1 MQADV
6 VAVNWRERM
15 ILVENACGVRIRSAA
30 VSQLIGYTVPKT
42 LAVLPNQGEGWRVIP
57 ALFARTGAT
66 AQAVLREHNGV
77 HVDLPTL
84 YDHLGERSDKLSGC

>member
-1 MQADV
+1 MWGTYQIS
-6 VAVNWRERM
+6 RQ
-15 ILVENACGVRIRSAA
+15 I

-42 LAVLPNQGEGWRVIP
+42 LAALPNRREGWRVIP
-57 ALFARTGAT
+57 TLFARTGAT

-84 YDHLGERSDKLSGC
+84 YDHLGERSDKPCGC

>member
-1 MQADV
+1 MWGTYQ
-6 VAVNWRERM
+6 
-15 ILVENACGVRIRSAA
+15 
-30 VSQLIGYTVPKT
+30 VSRQIVSHLIGYTVPKT
-42 LAVLPNQGEGWRVIP
+42 LAALPNRREGWRVIP
-57 ALFARTGAT
+57 TLFARTGAT